1 VTGKKKRLETERI
14 FARGSERGTWGEG
27 SLTGDFER
35 YVKEGSGDG
44 IPLHGGPVGGTWRGY
59 FFTGD
64 FERQV
69 KEGSGD
75 GASLSVGALRGE
87 PGRGLLCWGL

>member
-1 VTGKKKRLETERI
+1 VEG
-14 FARGSERGTWGEG
+14 GTF
-27 SLTGDFER
+27 TGDFER
-35 YVKEGSGDG
+35 YVKKALVAR
-44 IPLHGGPVGGTWRGY
+44 IFLHGGHVGGTWRGN

-87 PGRGLLCWGL
+87 PGRGAPLLGTYKDI